1 MKHFSNYFHGFG
13 VRKAKCFFLENK
25 QVEVGVFLSLDS
37 YVFQQYSKKKKSW
50 KHQCQ
55 GKWSQSGLSKASF
68 LTVLGHPGQLSAFS
82 QAAKFLFYVF
92 FDNQTQ
98 EVGKEG
104 EEEKRGGKEPLLRG

>member
-1 MKHFSNYFHGFG
+1 MC
-13 VRKAKCFFLENK
+13 VTTTL
-25 QVEVGVFLSLDS
+25 
-37 YVFQQYSKKKKSW
+37 KKRKKSW

-68 LTVLGHPGQLSAFS
+68 LTVLDRPGQLSAFS
-82 QAAKFLFYVF
+82 QEAKFLFYVF

-104 EEEKRGGKEPLLRG
+104 EEEEKGGGKEPLLRG